1 MKKWFLWLLA
11 ALLLTCSAVAEEAIE
26 PPRYAPGETVELR
39 LRVTAPGMAGLQLRL
54 AWDPT
59 VMEIAEETPELA
71 AFFSQ
76 DAMLSMVYAEPE
88 EGVMTLV
95 WLQAADVSL
104 TDIPVLDFALRI
116 REDAPGGETYI
127 TVLDCLLTD
136 MTGAPLRTQAE
147 GMSIIIDAPVS
158 TPELTPEL
166 TPEPSPDPTAE
177 PEITPEP
184 CEAFLWISLQEDEEL
199 ANSVPEQYIPS
210 RPSGSMEMEVVT
222 ATPAATPVPT
232 PVTVVI
238 GATPAPVIRQDKL
251 QMRTTRTDDGFR
263 LELVATDVTI
273 GGLQATITYD
283 PSLASCIGA
292 AFADEFL
299 SSAMVKMN
307 HQGEGSI
314 RLVYSSPEGYQAQGE
329 AIFAADFS
337 ATQAARITL
346 TLTDVKCTNADA
358 ELTMWQQEP
367 QQITLTLT
375 KDGASFIAPKSTKEG
390 AEATCGEDYS

>member
-11 ALLLTCSAVAEEAIE
+11 ALLLTCSAVAEETIE
-26 PPRYAPGETVELR
+26 PPRYAPGETVQLR

-54 AWDPT
+54 AWDPA
-59 VMEIAEETPELA
+59 VMEIAEEAPELA

-104 TDIPVLDFALRI
+104 TDVPVLDFALRI
-116 REDAPGGETYI
+116 RENTPGGVAYI

-147 GMSIIIDAPVS
+147 GMSVIIDAPV
-158 TPELTPEL
+158 PTPEL
-166 TPEPSPDPTAE
+166 TPEPTLEPTLE
-177 PEITPEP
+177 PELTPEP

-199 ANSVPEQYIPS
+199 ANSVPGQYIPS

-232 PVTVVI
+232 PETVVI
-238 GATPAPVIRQDKL
+238 GTTPAPVVRQDKL
-251 QMRTTRTDDGFR
+251 QMRTIRTDDGFR
-263 LELVATDVTI
+263 LELVAKDVTI
-273 GGLQATITYD
+273 GGLQATISYD
-283 PSLASCIGA
+283 PILASCTGA

-299 SSAMVKMN
+299 SSAMVKMI
-307 HQGEGSI
+307 HQGEGDI

-329 AIFAADFS
+329 AIFTADFS
-337 ATQAARITL
+337 AAHAAQITL

-358 ELTMWQQEP
+358 ELTMWQQDP

>member
-11 ALLLTCSAVAEEAIE
+11 ALLMACSAVAEEAIE
-26 PPRYAPGETVELR
+26 PPRYAPGETAELR
-39 LRVTAPGMAGLQLRL
+39 LRVTASEMAGLQLRL
-54 AWDPT
+54 AWDPA
-59 VMEIAEETPELA
+59 VMEIAEEAPELA

-88 EGVMTLV
+88 EGIMTLV

-116 REDAPGGETYI
+116 REDAPGGEAHI

-136 MTGAPLRTQAE
+136 MTGAPLRTQVE
-147 GMSIIIDAPVS
+147 GMSVIIDAPMS
-158 TPELTPEL
+158 TPELTPEP
-166 TPEPSPDPTAE
+166 TPESTLE

-199 ANSVPEQYIPS
+199 AADIPGQYIPS
-210 RPSGSMEMEVVT
+210 RPSGSMEMEIITASPAPT
-222 ATPAATPVPT
+222 ATPAPT

-251 QMRTTRTDDGFR
+251 QLRATRTDDGFH
-263 LELVATDVTI
+263 LDLIASDVTI

-283 PSLASCIGA
+283 PRLASCTGA

-299 SSAMVKMN
+299 SSAMVKMI
-307 HQGEGSI
+307 HQSEGSI
-314 RLVYSSPEGYQAQGE
+314 RLVFSSPEGYQAQGE

-337 ATQAARITL
+337 AAQFARITL

-375 KDGASFIAPKSTKEG
+375 KDGASFIAPKSTTEG